1 MLRSLLR
8 PARLA
13 AKRSFSYASV
23 NGVAAPAASLNCSIW
38 DVTFQRGDGVFEAV
52 RIVPDR
58 DGNPIPR
65 CAGLHLDRLARSA
78 AALELPLPPRDDA
91 LAWLAEAAKEGGHGG
106 YVRLMVTRGGGSPGY
121 GHHLPDL
128 DAPPKTFVV
137 WQPLSEPP
145 ASKTLMPLAAPWH
158 PAGFDPDN
166 WATIKWLAYGAN
178 VHSTRL
184 AKRAGFDD
192 ALLLG
197 RGWGVAPDDATAP
210 LGKRPASRQSGGW
223 PPLSFRI

>member
-106 YVRLMVTRGGGSPGY
+106 YVRLMVTRGGGSPGSDPR
-121 GHHLPDL
+121 GNVELLCTRVAATPTAATRRFCARESRRRRGCDV
-128 DAPPKTFVV
+128 DIQWRSIARSGPKF
-137 WQPLSEPP
+137 
-145 ASKTLMPLAAPWH
+145 
-158 PAGFDPDN
+158 
-166 WATIKWLAYGAN
+166 
-178 VHSTRL
+178 
-184 AKRAGFDD
+184 
-192 ALLLG
+192 
-197 RGWGVAPDDATAP
+197 
-210 LGKRPASRQSGGW
+210 RQSFDGT
-223 PPLSFRI
+223 FRTTPAPRRAP